1 MTRHP
6 GGVAA
11 HLLSP
16 RRPRPRI
23 IRIPPRSISKSP
35 GSSQSNPPRVPHVPH
50 GPPKCVPHRVP
61 HAVPIADL
69 NPLCASCP
77 PEPRRDPDAVPNA
90 GFNRSHAPPA
100 AIVHLRHIP
109 SPEPTFESNPPHVP
123 RVPCESVAHL
133 PSSAAP
139 IANLNRPR
147 APHLPVEPPL
157 RISTPDHPTSNS
169 NPPHVAVAAT
179 VRPRT
184 VDPNVDLNPPHASY
198 PSAVLQRPIS
208 GLDRSIESSLPHFPP
223 VERLPSPP
231 IYLPIR
237 IPQPDS
243 KPIADPPEDDS
254 SPHVTLSIFEI
265 LFISPS
271 VRTELRELID
281 ALDRGKV
288 GYEWPSTPALR
299 KVFYRILDKIVDS
312 LSSSH

>member
-1 MTRHP
+1 MFDTTFRLVSFDGSPLPMTRHP

-16 RRPRPRI
+16 RRP
-23 IRIPPRSISKSP
+23 PPRTLRVAPRSVAKSP
-35 GSSQSNPPRVPHVPH
+35 GTSQSNPPHVPH
-50 GPPKCVPHRVP
+50 APHDPPKCVPHHVP

-69 NPLCASCP
+69 NPSCAPCP
-77 PEPRRDPDAVPNA
+77 PESCSVPDAGPIA

-109 SPEPTFESNPPHVP
+109 SPEPTFESNPPHASHS
-123 RVPCESVAHL
+123 SV
-133 PSSAAP
+133 
-139 IANLNRPR
+139 
-147 APHLPVEPPL
+147 
-157 RISTPDHPTSNS
+157 
-169 NPPHVAVAAT
+169 
-179 VRPRT
+179 VRP
-184 VDPNVDLNPPHASY
+184 DPIPVS
-198 PSAVLQRPIS
+198 
-208 GLDRSIESSLPHFPP
+208 DRSVESNLPHFPP

-237 IPQPDS
+237 IPQPNS

-299 KVFYRILDKIVDS
+299 KVFHRILDKIVDS
-312 LSSSH
+312 LSSSP

>member
-16 RRPRPRI
+16 RHPPPRT
-23 IRIPPRSISKSP
+23 IRTSHRSISKSAS
-35 GSSQSNPPRVPHVPH
+35 GSHSNPPHVPCAPH
-50 GPPKCVPHRVP
+50 ATPAHVPHRVP
-61 HAVPIADL
+61 HT
-69 NPLCASCP
+69 
-77 PEPRRDPDAVPNA
+77 VPNMDLHPSRA
-90 GFNRSHAPPA
+90 PRPLGTRS
-100 AIVHLRHIP
+100 
-109 SPEPTFESNPPHVP
+109 VP
-123 RVPCESVAHL
+123 D
-133 PSSAAP
+133 AAP
-139 IANLNRPR
+139 IANLNRP
-147 APHLPVEPPL
+147 APSHSPVETPR
-157 RISTPDHPTSNS
+157 RISSPDGGTSIS

-184 VDPNVDLNPPHASY
+184 VDPNVDLNPPHASH
-198 PSAVLQRPIS
+198 PSAVLPRPIS

-288 GYEWPSTPALR
+288 GYEWPTTPALR
-299 KVFYRILDKIVDS
+299 KVFYRILDRIVDS
-312 LSSSH
+312 LSSPP